1 MLTLF
6 VLAYK
11 FVVALRFLERDEHR
25 ICAWSGAQRGT
36 RVRSAHIFLFLG
48 FRMVEL
54 VLFNVFLTLTTLSD
68 TRPPHAGSAAVAFNT
83 RPMTRDVRYKGT
95 HHRTHHTTLPHGGF
109 SSTVALA
116 FLGTIAPI

>member
-1 MLTLF
+1 MQGLGIADSRYMRTRGAARAVQHPETPAPAVSPQLT
-6 VLAYK
+6 V
-11 FVVALRFLERDEHR
+11 
-25 ICAWSGAQRGT
+25 GAT
-36 RVRSAHIFLFLG
+36 HLVLG

-95 HHRTHHTTLPHGGF
+95 HHQTHYTTLPHGGF
-109 SSTVALA
+109 SSTVVLA
-116 FLGTIAPI
+116 FLGIIAPI

>member
-1 MLTLF
+1 MSTVF
-6 VLAYK
+6 A
-11 FVVALRFLERDEHR
+11 
-25 ICAWSGAQRGT
+25 RG
-36 RVRSAHIFLFLG
+36 RVRSVALECGARTFSCFLG

-95 HHRTHHTTLPHGGF
+95 HHQTHHTTLPHGGF
-109 SSTVALA
+109 SSTVVLA